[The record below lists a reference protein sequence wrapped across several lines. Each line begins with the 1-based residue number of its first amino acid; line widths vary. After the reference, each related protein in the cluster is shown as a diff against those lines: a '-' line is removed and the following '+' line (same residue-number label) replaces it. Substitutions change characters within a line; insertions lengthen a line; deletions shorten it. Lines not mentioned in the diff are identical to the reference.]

1 MLGWGARGLVNEKDF
16 WHVSE
21 TGGGGVLRC
30 RNVQTVW
37 REHALAAKWV
47 EGGKPAAFEGG
58 CAGGTIT
65 KSRFNIL
72 LAPSRGMQAFT
83 LTVQLS

>member
-1 MLGWGARGLVNEKDF
+1 MLGWGASARGLVKENGL

-21 TGGGGVLRC
+21 TGGGSVFRC

-37 REHALAAKWV
+37 RGHALAAKWL
-47 EGGKPAAFEGG
+47 EGGKPAAFDGG

-72 LAPSRGMQAFT
+72 LAPRRGMQAFT
-83 LTVQLS
+83 LTV